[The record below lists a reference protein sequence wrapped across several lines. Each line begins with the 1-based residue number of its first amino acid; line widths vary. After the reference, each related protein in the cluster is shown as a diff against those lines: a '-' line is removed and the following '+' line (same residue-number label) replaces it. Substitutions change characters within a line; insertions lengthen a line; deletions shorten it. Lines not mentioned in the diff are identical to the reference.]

1 MRIWYIGCALA
12 FQAREMG
19 SSPVI
24 RSTCLPNGRP
34 ILYESPTNDMNDN
47 IVKLDEYR
55 PHEVSEL
62 ICLKCSHRWIAVY
75 PEELLLKNIECKCGK
90 KRICN

>member
-1 MRIWYIGCALA
+1 
-12 FQAREMG
+12 MG
-19 SSPVI
+19 SSPII

-34 ILYESPTNDMNDN
+34 LLYESPTNDVNDN

-62 ICLKCSHRWIAVY
+62 ICFKCSHRWIAVY

-90 KRICN
+90 KGYVIKTGQTLIEQ

>member
-1 MRIWYIGCALA
+1 
-12 FQAREMG
+12 
-19 SSPVI
+19 
-24 RSTCLPNGRP
+24 
-34 ILYESPTNDMNDN
+34 MNDN

-90 KRICN
+90 KGYVIKTGQTLIEQ

>member
-1 MRIWYIGCALA
+1 
-12 FQAREMG
+12 MG

-34 ILYESPTNDMNDN
+34 LLYESPTNDMNDN

-90 KRICN
+90 KGYVIKTGQTLIEQ